1 MRNRFNHGVAGTLG
15 TKMIYFLQIMEQS
28 FKLLK
33 SENTNI
39 LYLFLNLTIPRA
51 VVCLQKAAGNG
62 DVLHPVPSLI
72 AALANPANPTK
83 GRPESIPVFLS

>member
-1 MRNRFNHGVAGTLG
+1 MG
-15 TKMIYFLQIMEQS
+15 TKKIYFLQIMVQS

-39 LYLFLNLTIPRA
+39 LYLFLNLTIPLA

-83 GRPESIPVFLS
+83 GRPESIPVFLI